1 MLDQDAKRRR
11 DEESRYESHDPARRH
26 VEHRARRRG
35 FDRIAFAMRVLD
47 ILEPREKVV
56 VYRRRDDFV
65 VERGSQF
72 SRGRVRRYSL
82 IGIPLGATRHQ
93 IAYELACLV
102 GLEVVPYTV
111 TALVEEASGR
121 VKGSQRPYRVPTRPI
136 R

>member
-1 MLDQDAKRRR
+1 MPSPATQCTETA
-11 DEESRYESHDPARRH
+11 DEKLAG
-26 VEHRARRRG
+26 VW
-35 FDRIAFAMRVLD
+35 
-47 ILEPREKVV
+47 
-56 VYRRRDDFV
+56 DDFV